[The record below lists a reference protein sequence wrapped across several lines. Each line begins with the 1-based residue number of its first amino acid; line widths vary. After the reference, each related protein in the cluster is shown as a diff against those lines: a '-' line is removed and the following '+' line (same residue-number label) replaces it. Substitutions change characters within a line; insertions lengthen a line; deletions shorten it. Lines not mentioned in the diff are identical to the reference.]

1 MPVIIWRVTFFEKGE
16 EPIVDNMRRL
26 RDAWVLAQ
34 PYPDVDGKDWV
45 IEAWETVK
53 AKFEEEKA
61 TSMLV
66 AWASD
71 HTAHTIIDKI
81 EAEDYPKDDD

>member
-1 MPVIIWRVTFFEKGE
+1 MTVIYWKVTFFVKGE
-16 EPIVDNMRRL
+16 DTITDNMRRL

-34 PYPDVDGKDWV
+34 PYPHYDGKDWTTHN
-45 IEAWETVK
+45 WETVK
-53 AKFEEEKA
+53 AAFESGA

-71 HTAHTIIDKI
+71 HTAHTVIDQI
-81 EAEDYPKDDD
+81 EADEYPNDD

>member
-1 MPVIIWRVTFFEKGE
+1 
-16 EPIVDNMRRL
+16 
-26 RDAWVLAQ
+26 
-34 PYPDVDGKDWV
+34 VDGKDWV